1 MEFNKI
7 VKDIQNLKIQ
17 SAETITKK
25 AVLAFGSY
33 GNNID
38 AITKTKFLDELNKA
52 KEILFKTRP
61 TEPCMRNALNFI
73 TQDLESQKPKN
84 LKKYLDNKIKQTIN
98 HLEYTE
104 KTISSIGS
112 RKIKNGSK
120 IFTHCHSTAVMAILK
135 KAKQQKKNFEVHNT
149 ETRPKFQ
156 GRITALELSKLNIP
170 ITHYIDSAARLA
182 IKKCDLVLIGCDAI
196 DSEGKCYNKI
206 GSEMF
211 AEIANKFDI
220 PVYIATDSWK
230 FDPKTIFGFK
240 EEIEKRDRKEIWANA
255 PKKIKIE
262 NFAFEKIN
270 PNLITGI
277 ISEIGI
283 FRPDIFI
290 EELRSKYKFM
300 FI

>member
-7 VKDIQNLKIQ
+7 VKDIQTLKIQ
-17 SAETITKK
+17 SAENIAKK
-25 AVLAFGSY
+25 AVLALGSY

-73 TQDLESQKPKN
+73 TQDLELQKPKN
-84 LKKYLDNKIKQTIN
+84 IKNFLDNKIKQTIN

-104 KTISSIGS
+104 KTISLIGA
-112 RKIKNGSK
+112 RKIKNDSK